1 MYTQKKFFRNIGN
14 LRVKKENVMKKLLSL
29 GIGLLLSV
37 LVVSSVYA
45 KEYSAAIVIDGKPY
59 VATIIVNDKTG
70 NIQSIVITSTVQT
83 IASDVISSSFEGVV
97 GNNVFTMLFNK
108 PTTNS
113 NMCMTFLEDGEIV
126 EIIGKK
132 KSGTW
137 LKLNLLSEWCCI
149 KSSDIRSFLDNLP
162 VIKE

>member
-126 EIIGKK
+126 EILGKN

-137 LKLNLLSEWCCI
+137 LKLNLFGERCWI
-149 KSSDIRSFLDNLP
+149 KASDMKSFPDNLP

>member
-1 MYTQKKFFRNIGN
+1 
-14 LRVKKENVMKKLLSL
+14 MKKLLSL

-37 LVVSSVYA
+37 LVASSVYA

-83 IASDVISSSFEGVV
+83 IASDVITSSFEGVV
-97 GNNVFTMLFNK
+97 DEDFASMHKK

-113 NMCMTFLEDGEIV
+113 EYCNTILTTGDIV
-126 EIIGKK
+126 EILGKNR
-132 KSGTW
+132 SGTW
-137 LKLNLLSEWCCI
+137 LKLSLIDEQCWI
-149 KSSDIRSFLDNLP
+149 KTSYMKSFPNNLP